1 MRSTVV
7 YLPIH
12 KTLRD
17 GTSIELGWMRPQ
29 EQEAVRSLLNRVIGE
44 GQTYPQDR
52 PLSEAEFVAYWA
64 SADAFVVRGEGAVLG
79 AFYLKPN
86 FPGRCSHI
94 CNAGFVVQPAA
105 RGRGI
110 GRFMGESLLAI
121 ARWRGYSAVMFNLI
135 FETNKPSISLWRSL
149 GFTTIGRIP
158 KAARLAGGHM
168 VDAYMMYRSLEP

>member
-1 MRSTVV
+1 MATAV

-17 GTSIELGWMRPQ
+17 GTPVELGWMLPQ
-29 EQEAVRSLLNRVIGE
+29 EQEAVRSLLNRVILE

-52 PLSEAEFVAYWA
+52 PLSVAEFAAYWV
-64 SADAFVVRGEGAVLG
+64 SADAFVVRGAGEVLG

-94 CNAGFVVQPAA
+94 CNAGFVVQPAT

-110 GRFMGESLLAI
+110 GRFMGESMLAI
-121 ARWRGYSAVMFNLI
+121 ARWQGYSAVMFNLV

-158 KAARLAGGHM
+158 KAARLAGGQM
-168 VDAYMMYRSLEP
+168 VDAYMMYCSLEP